1 MFPEGKK
8 SEECPFCVLASGSV
22 EGRTPNVLYQD
33 KHVVVFVD
41 RNPSAYRHYLVI
53 PNKHIKSVQDLRPVE
68 ADHALVSRMF
78 KLGKSTL
85 QRDAPNASKY
95 RFGFHKSP
103 FNSVDHLHLHC
114 IALPYNSVW
123 RRFRYLGVGW
133 LGAYVSVEHVLLYLD
148 PKKGMKTGVTSGD
161 QPKVPI

>member
-1 MFPEGKK
+1 M
-8 SEECPFCVLASGSV
+8 
-22 EGRTPNVLYQD
+22 
-33 KHVVVFVD
+33 
-41 RNPSAYRHYLVI
+41 I